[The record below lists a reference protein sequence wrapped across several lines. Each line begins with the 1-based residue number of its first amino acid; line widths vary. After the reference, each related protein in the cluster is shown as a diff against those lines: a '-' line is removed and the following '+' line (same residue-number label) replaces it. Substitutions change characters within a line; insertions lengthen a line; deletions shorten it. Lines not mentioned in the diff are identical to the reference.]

1 MHRNILLAPQPYQT
15 GSHHQLEVRE
25 RSKQHTFPLEHAQVH
40 ISDDSWYF
48 TLYQPLAI
56 SWTSVQ
62 QGSYKCTHKKYSF
75 HHAAMQRER
84 TLLFTAVYPESPQS
98 TVTSSLATESN
109 ARHSWGVGGC
119 WRRKQQVH
127 SRSSKATVCHL
138 GGCPHCFFT
147 WGTIYHM
154 LRSRAVGSLCHNT
167 SRNNTE

>member
-1 MHRNILLAPQPYQT
+1 MHRNTLLAPQPYQT

-62 QGSYKCTHKKYSF
+62 QGSYKCSHKKYSF

-84 TLLFTAVYPESPQS
+84 TLLFTAVYQNLPKAQPHHHWPRRAMPGTAE
-98 TVTSSLATESN
+98 VLVA
-109 ARHSWGVGGC
+109 AGGGNS
-119 WRRKQQVH
+119 RFIAGAAKQQFAI
-127 SRSSKATVCHL
+127 SGAALTASSPGAPFITC
-138 GGCPHCFFT
+138 
-147 WGTIYHM
+147 
-154 LRSRAVGSLCHNT
+154 
-167 SRNNTE
+167 